1 MSFSIKT
8 IESIIRL
15 NFKNDNIK
23 ITEEAMDML
32 CDFIEIFIKESVSR
46 MHNSDP
52 SSDIDLQQLEKILP
66 QLLNFDQGIY
76 LINSIEVKSSKIIEK
91 STNVLGVQFDYA
103 LIDFELDQDLYR
115 IRNVPCSNFDCTLPI
130 INDNIDCSCDYTDM
144 NECPKILDSSCN
156 QTICDVDFCDQVKYP
171 SWETI
176 KANQP
181 THFESTDKPIS
192 IRYKANA
199 FICEGIRIESSQN
212 QGRYYII
219 IGNSPTALFNRQTP
233 NISPDT
239 FIQPA
244 FCPSDNGFDLEGT
257 SLDIWTLDTYFL
269 TVIPLSKYIN
279 FNITIVSKEIQP
291 TSKLPTTTC
300 TNLPDL
306 PDHVCIVDGI
316 PAVGETKKAS
326 ELSYFTFQVTKPSI
340 VSFSAPAIFQ
350 DIDFFISDD
359 PSNTKPN
366 YSNPS
371 KWECI
376 NENDDYIILSLK
388 PNLDGTPKTLYI
400 TVSTYYA
407 SVYSFTVSTLTSTEL
422 ISTSDNYARG
432 GAFSILG
439 SSRLF
444 LPNGS
449 FYKCNGWS
457 NCMTYSILFPF
468 LESFPVWPIPPQFVD
483 DYRFNKITYYNDKS
497 RKSHYSTA
505 FLLSTTEGEF
515 SQLNKD
521 FQDILP
527 SKIEFLNT
535 LVDIN
540 GNPLEGNFTLTLN
553 SELNCDNEKFEDLL
567 KEMDSLESSLYNNTD
582 FSIVNSIIFN
592 IDTLTLS
599 DSWKACSDKASRF
612 LQTNNMV
619 VNKSLSVCSYSASD
633 PEYDLDPCC
642 NVTLSFFQCCQPKMV
657 PIKVSE
663 FVGIHDNLVS
673 NHCFSTQCTA
683 SVLNEYYNSLS
694 VVSECDVPPFV
705 STKSA
710 MEMRETLRD
719 CKEVLNDTPCI
730 TDRDCGTFGPG
741 NTSIICDLKQ
751 RICMI
756 PPEQL
761 DFKYLQCVFNRLP
774 ASYTYS
780 FLNKY
785 GIQSNDSLVS
795 NVFNVMSWEDCTTQY
810 GNYYRGTYTYDA
822 TGIGLYYS
830 CYPTTDCLDHSCV
843 TVHDSCFDGQI
854 GGWSFTLESNLDT
867 CDTIG
872 FCQIPTD
879 CDPQVDDEQ
888 TCIDKCNAIQEYCGY
903 CSTNSTDCFSFDDT
917 LDETQCKSPTVG
929 DVCILANGE
938 VFYDVD
944 PTDCEN
950 NFGSCNLPC
959 GKECV
964 GYGYSGCGVQSTEFY
979 MNETVCET
987 LVNTIWS
994 ETAYMCQLPNITTK
1008 EACVALYDKRFN
1020 FTYQWVDCENQT
1032 PDECYDFTFYQCY
1045 LRPIECT
1052 NKSECENA
1060 GQCSDSYFFQPENV
1074 PLYPENMGKCVK
1086 GHFAYLTGFKIPACD
1101 TFYQSDSPMGCFP
1114 YSPESSHRVC
1124 NLLADEGFTW
1134 WAPATT
1140 REECEAPKGCKIL
1153 DNSPYNLPYNF
1164 RFNQMTE
1171 ELCNGCGNDSL
1182 NSWENKFQWTPAV
1195 WQGGVSVKPQ
1205 WRTNQYIYPATVR
1218 KVLNYDQL
1226 FKELDDSVNTHIAD
1240 LYRSEVLCRM
1250 ERVEGNLRSISC
1262 SCSEDGSPDCFSSS
1276 ALLLGQSKP
1285 CANEVSS
1292 YDFSFGR
1299 VEFNKKSVQLGC
1311 TSVLVSQVSQQLYK
1325 STIAQ
1330 TLSSNFVSYKKPDNY
1345 GILNDKD
1352 AIIGTI
1358 LGDGITINTQGVSS
1372 LTICLQFTTK
1382 YSKSYDV
1389 YDFAISTSNSPL
1401 RPLDIETFI
1410 EKSPTDGNQLLCT
1423 LLTNFTDDKS
1433 FFPIIRIKDWE
1444 NQEKQVFDKTATGL
1458 IYTLACIFIL
1468 TAIWG
1473 MFQVIVVVIK
1483 RYKGIEQIRLVH
1495 LLIMIVTIFIL
1506 IRAIYFFII
1515 PSGAL
1520 QNNSS
1525 ADYILV
1531 VLPTFIYFTAFTI
1544 IISLWYMIVNSKDS
1558 GRTLFKRLKI
1568 IIFSTN
1574 LVLYLLFIVIV
1585 LVFNYTEDHP
1595 NNDCGTRIVLEVS
1608 STTSQKV
1615 VSIVYAIIQA
1625 LISFVIGAAFLYLGG
1640 SLYLSMRS
1648 IKRNRNGNSGG
1659 GSNNT
1664 NGGGGGNS
1672 SSSQHQKKI
1681 FIVTFACSI
1690 GFIIHCVFV
1699 LILVAAN
1706 PSNIT
1711 FSFLGLIITEIIPSL
1726 SIFYCYNQG
1735 HFTGLKQLTN
1745 TVHLDYVT
1753 PNQESFNTSSRRVG
1767 DSGLSYKN
1775 NSSTSSKE
1783 SFDSSSF
1790 RR

>member
-1 MSFSIKT
+1 MSQKT

-23 ITEEAMDML
+23 ITEDAMDML

-46 MHNSDP
+46 MHRNDP
-52 SSDIDLQQLEKILP
+52 SSDIDLQQLEKTFS
-66 QLLNFDQGIY
+66 NNNKFGIY
-76 LINSIEVKSSKIIEK
+76 LINCINVKSSKIIEK
-91 STNVLGVQFDYA
+91 STNVLGVEFDYA
-103 LIDFELDQDLYR
+103 LIDFEFDQDLYR
-115 IRNVPCSNFDCTLPI
+115 IRNVPCGNFDCTLPI
-130 INDNIDCSCDYTDM
+130 INGNIDCSCDYTNM
-144 NECPKILDSSCN
+144 NECPKILDSSCD
-156 QTICDVDFCDQVKYP
+156 QTLCNVDFCNSTKYP
-171 SWETI
+171 NWDTI
-176 KANQP
+176 KANVP
-181 THFESTDKPIS
+181 TNFESTDKPIT

-212 QGRYYII
+212 QGRYYIS
-219 IGNSPTALFNRQTP
+219 IGNSPSSLFNRLTP

-244 FCPSDNGFDLEGT
+244 FCPSDNGFDLDGT
-257 SLDIWTLDTYFL
+257 SLDVWTLDTYFL
-269 TVIPLSKYIN
+269 TIIPLSKYIN
-279 FNITIVSKEIQP
+279 FNLTIISKEIQP

-300 TNLPDL
+300 TNLPNL
-306 PDHVCIVDGI
+306 PDHECIVDGV
-316 PAVGETKKAS
+316 PAVGETKLAS
-326 ELSYFTFQVTKPSI
+326 ELAYYTFQVTKPSI
-340 VSFSAPAIFQ
+340 VSFSAPTIFQ

-366 YSNPS
+366 YTNPS

-388 PNLDGTPKTLYI
+388 PNSDGTPKTLYI

-407 SVYSFTVSTLTSTEL
+407 SVYSFTISTLTTTEL
-422 ISTSDNYARG
+422 ISISDNYARG

-449 FYKCNGWS
+449 FYKCSGWS
-457 NCMTYSILFPF
+457 TCTSYSILYPF
-468 LESFPVWPIPPQFVD
+468 LESFPVWPIPAQFVD

-497 RKSHYSTA
+497 RKNHYSTA

-515 SQLNKD
+515 SQLNKG
-521 FQDILP
+521 FQDILT

-535 LVDIN
+535 LVDKN

-553 SELNCDNEKFEDLL
+553 NELKCDNEKFEELL
-567 KEMDSLESSLYNNTD
+567 KEMDSLESTLYNNTD

-599 DSWKACSDKASRF
+599 DSWKACSDKAGSF
-612 LQTNNMV
+612 LQTDNSF
-619 VNKSLSVCSYSASD
+619 VNKSLSVCSYSSND

-657 PIKVSE
+657 PVKVSE
-663 FVGIHDNLVS
+663 FIGIYDDLVEDQ
-673 NHCFSTQCTA
+673 CFSSQCTA

-694 VVSECDVPPFV
+694 VVSDCDVPAFV
-705 STKSA
+705 STNSA
-710 MEMRETLRD
+710 MEMRDALRD
-719 CKEVLNDTPCI
+719 CKDVLNDTPCI
-730 TDRDCGTFGPG
+730 SDNDCGTYGPT
-741 NTSIICDLKQ
+741 NQSIICDLKQ

-761 DFKYLQCVFNRLP
+761 DLKYLECVFNRLP

-785 GIQSNDSLVS
+785 GIQSNASLIS
-795 NVFNVMSWEDCTTQY
+795 NVFNAMSWDDCTNQY
-810 GNYYRGTYTYDA
+810 GNDYRGTYTYTA
-822 TGIGLYYS
+822 SGIGINYS
-830 CYPTTDCLDHSCV
+830 CYPTTNCLDHSCV
-843 TVHDSCFDGQI
+843 TVHDACFDGQI
-854 GGWSFTLESNLDT
+854 GGWSFSLQSNLDT
-867 CDTIG
+867 CESIG

-879 CDPQVDDEQ
+879 CDPEVDDEQ

-903 CSTNSTDCFSFDDT
+903 CSTNSTDCFNFDDNF
-917 LDETQCKSPTVG
+917 DEVQCKSPTVAN
-929 DVCILANGE
+929 VCILSNGE
-938 VFYDVD
+938 VLYDVD

-950 NFGSCNLPC
+950 NYGNCNLPC

-964 GYGYSGCGVQSTEFY
+964 GLGYSGCGVEGGSFY
-979 MNETVCET
+979 MNETVCQT
-987 LVNTIWS
+987 ILNTTWS
-994 ETAYMCQLPNITTK
+994 EDNYMCELANTKTK
-1008 EACVALYDKRFN
+1008 EACAALNDDGVDLI
-1020 FTYQWVDCENQT
+1020 YQWVDCENQ
-1032 PDECYDFTFYQCY
+1032 PYDECYDFTFSQCY
-1045 LRPIECT
+1045 LQPIECAT
-1052 NKSECENA
+1052 KAECENA
-1060 GQCSDSYFFQPENV
+1060 GQCSDSYFFTTENV
-1074 PLYPENMGKCVK
+1074 PYYPENMGKCVR
-1086 GHFAYLTGFKIPACD
+1086 GHFAYLTGFQTPTCD

-1114 YSPESSHRVC
+1114 YYPEGSHRVC
-1124 NLLADEGFTW
+1124 NLQADEGFTW

-1140 REECEAPKGCKIL
+1140 REECEAPMGCKIL

-1171 ELCNGCGNDSL
+1171 ELCTGCGNESL
-1182 NSWENKFQWTPAV
+1182 NSWENIFQWTPAV
-1195 WQGGVSVKPQ
+1195 WQGGISIKPQ
-1205 WRTNQYIYPATVR
+1205 WRTNQYVYPTSVR
-1218 KVLNYDQL
+1218 KVLNYEQL
-1226 FKELDDSVNTHIAD
+1226 FNELDDSVNTHIAD

-1262 SCSEDGSPDCFSSS
+1262 SCSENGSPDCFSSS

-1285 CANEVSS
+1285 CANEESS

-1299 VEFNKKSVQLGC
+1299 VEFTKKSVQSGC

-1358 LGDGITINTQGVSS
+1358 LGDGITINTQGVLS
-1372 LTICLQFTTK
+1372 LTICLQFNGTK
-1382 YSKSYDV
+1382 YSKSYDI

-1401 RPLDIETFI
+1401 RPLDVETFTK
-1410 EKSPTDGNQLLCT
+1410 KSPVDESELLCT
-1423 LLTNFTDDKS
+1423 ILTNFTEDKS
-1433 FFPIIRIKDWE
+1433 FFPIIRIE
-1444 NQEKQVFDKTATGL
+1444 NWSSQEKEVFDKTATGL
-1458 IYTLACIFIL
+1458 IYTLACIFML

-1473 MFQVIVVVIK
+1473 IFQVVMVVIRK
-1483 RYKGIEQIRLVH
+1483 YKGVEQIKLVH
-1495 LLIMIVTIFIL
+1495 FLIVIVSIFIL

-1544 IISLWYMIVNSKDS
+1544 IVSLWYMIVNSKDS

-1568 IIFSTN
+1568 IILATN
-1574 LVLYLLFIVIV
+1574 LILYLLFIVIV

-1595 NNDCGTRIVLEVS
+1595 SNDCGTRIVLEVS
-1608 STTSQKV
+1608 STTSQYV

-1625 LISFVIGAAFLYLGG
+1625 IISFVIGSAFLYLGG

-1648 IKRNRNGNSGG
+1648 IKKNRNGGSTNGGSSSGG
-1659 GSNNT
+1659 GS
-1664 NGGGGGNS
+1664 GSSGNS

-1735 HFTGLKQLTN
+1735 HFTGLKQSTN
-1745 TVHLDYVT
+1745 IVHLDYVT
-1753 PNQESFNTSSRRVG
+1753 PNREDFNSNSRRVG
-1767 DSGLSYKN
+1767 ESGLSYKN
-1775 NSSTSSKE
+1775 NSSTSTKE